1 MSTNIRTRAHTLS
14 LFLYPFSASYL
25 PAQPLLSSPSTIH
38 LSSLFLLFPP
48 LFSASPSTISFHH
61 SLPSHSHCQPRMGNL
76 KYESVYLAL
85 GIPVDIDD
93 KILLQLHPSPLARF
107 INRFFTPTWTV
118 AAGTTI
124 LTAQVSVA
132 NNAKRRYMHVY
143 YRESCPNRETEFEF
157 QRGKKKKKERV
168 IATRRKA
175 STAPW
180 LDVNKNFSPPPSPR
194 IAIFLSS
201 SLAKFIHFPF
211 AFCSFSSLFPS
222 IPPLPRSFIPHFSF
236 LFLFFFIR
244 SEDPKNFYST
254 RRNINSWFQRDTVV
268 IYFYTRLTLKREMF
282 GYGTWF
288 LELIRFR
295 LRE

>member
-14 LFLYPFSASYL
+14 LSLYPFSASYL

-180 LDVNKNFSPPPSPR
+180 LDVNKNFSPPPISQDRDISFFISRQIHSFSFCFLLLLFLISINSSSSSKFYSPF
-194 IAIFLSS
+194 FLS
-201 SLAKFIHFPF
+201 
-211 AFCSFSSLFPS
+211 
-222 IPPLPRSFIPHFSF
+222 FSF
-236 LFLFFFIR
+236 FFYSLRGSEKFLFYQA
-244 SEDPKNFYST
+244 KY
-254 RRNINSWFQRDTVV
+254 
-268 IYFYTRLTLKREMF
+268 
-282 GYGTWF
+282 
-288 LELIRFR
+288 
-295 LRE
+295 

>member
-14 LFLYPFSASYL
+14 LSLYPFSASYL

-211 AFCSFSSLFPS
+211 ALLLLFLISINSSSSSKFYSPFFLSFSFFFYSLRGS
-222 IPPLPRSFIPHFSF
+222 EKF
-236 LFLFFFIR
+236 LFYQA
-244 SEDPKNFYST
+244 KY
-254 RRNINSWFQRDTVV
+254 
-268 IYFYTRLTLKREMF
+268 
-282 GYGTWF
+282 
-288 LELIRFR
+288 
-295 LRE
+295 

>member
-14 LFLYPFSASYL
+14 LSLYPFSASYL

-48 LFSASPSTISFHH
+48 LFSASPSTISFHR

-180 LDVNKNFSPPPSPR
+180 LDVNKNFSPPPISQDRDISFFISRQIHSFSFCFAPSLPYFHQFLLFLEVLFPIFPFFFFFFLFAPR
-194 IAIFLSS
+194 IRKIF
-201 SLAKFIHFPF
+201 I
-211 AFCSFSSLFPS
+211 
-222 IPPLPRSFIPHFSF
+222 LPGEI
-236 LFLFFFIR
+236 
-244 SEDPKNFYST
+244 
-254 RRNINSWFQRDTVV
+254 
-268 IYFYTRLTLKREMF
+268 
-282 GYGTWF
+282 
-288 LELIRFR
+288 LIRGSNAIQS
-295 LRE
+295 

>member
-14 LFLYPFSASYL
+14 LSLYPFSASYL

-38 LSSLFLLFPP
+38 LSSLSLFPP
-48 LFSASPSTISFHH
+48 LFSASPSTISFHR

-157 QRGKKKKKERV
+157 QRGKKKKKN
-168 IATRRKA
+168 A
-175 STAPW
+175 S
-180 LDVNKNFSPPPSPR
+180 L
-194 IAIFLSS
+194 
-201 SLAKFIHFPF
+201 
-211 AFCSFSSLFPS
+211 
-222 IPPLPRSFIPHFSF
+222 
-236 LFLFFFIR
+236 
-244 SEDPKNFYST
+244 
-254 RRNINSWFQRDTVV
+254 
-268 IYFYTRLTLKREMF
+268 RLGEKPA
-282 GYGTWF
+282 
-288 LELIRFR
+288 
-295 LRE
+295 LRPG